1 MCLISVLNDIGESN
15 LEYGIGIGLVF
26 LQKQFIFL
34 TDSGSLYDLLHSK
47 GLPCV

>member
-15 LEYGIGIGLVF
+15 LEYGIGIGVVF

-34 TDSGSLYDLLHSK
+34 TGSGSLYDLLHSK